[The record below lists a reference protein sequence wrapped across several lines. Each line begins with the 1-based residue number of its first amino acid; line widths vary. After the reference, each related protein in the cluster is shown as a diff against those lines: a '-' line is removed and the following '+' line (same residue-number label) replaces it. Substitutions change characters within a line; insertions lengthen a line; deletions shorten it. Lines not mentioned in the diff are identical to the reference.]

1 MRLTVTGTPD
11 LSPDCTTPDTGEP
24 AGTYN
29 GQNYWTWTNDAGTW
43 FLWYKRVTFPPPGYQ
58 KMYIS
63 AALGNSYGWQ
73 LTITDPAVIIGNYTS
88 NGAYTGTATVAEY
101 VPPADD
107 TPDDFSFLAVVDA
120 DPETQYVS
128 DSAEVTGMDAGTAI
142 SVANGEY
149 RINGGAWTSDAGT
162 IDPGDTLELRGTSS
176 GEPKGVVAVSVTVG
190 TLAKEWT
197 VETRQARRFRFVCEG
212 FVF

>member
-1 MRLTVTGTPD
+1 MTRYSVSGTLTPD
-11 LSPDCTTPDTGEP
+11 ATTPDTGEP
-24 AGTYN
+24 AGTYDA
-29 GQNYWTWTNDAGTW
+29 QPYWSWTNDAGTW
-43 FLWYKRVTFPPPGYQ
+43 YLWWYFDGIGGTWEITNSAPGPGFPWWVI
-58 KMYIS
+58 MWTS
-63 AALGNSYGWQ
+63 ALLEGEYHAN
-73 LTITDPAVIIGNYTS
+73 IG
-88 NGAYTGTATVAEY
+88 AAGTATVAEY

-142 SVANGEY
+142 SVENGEY
-149 RINGGAWTSDAGT
+149 RVNGGAWTSDAGT